1 MSTTRRATSSEPFER
16 RTATLIDFSKM
27 EEQVI
32 PGFLGGEGTFRTRMR
47 VDGLGK
53 IMRASLEPGSSIGEH
68 THETSSEI
76 IYILSGTGKVLY
88 DGGYEPLSA
97 GSCHY
102 CPRGHAHSL
111 INDSDELL
119 EFFAVVPVQ

>member
-1 MSTTRRATSSEPFER
+1 M
-16 RTATLIDFSKM
+16 LIDFSAM

-32 PGFLGGEGTFRTRMR
+32 PQFLGGEGTTRARMR
-47 VDGLGK
+47 VDELGK
-53 IMRASLEPGSSIGEH
+53 IMRGALEPGSSIGLH

-76 IYILSGTGKVLY
+76 IYILAGEGKVLC
-88 DGGYEPLSA
+88 DGVYEPLTA

-102 CPRGHAHSL
+102 CPKGHSHSL
-111 INDSDELL
+111 INDSDALL

>member
-1 MSTTRRATSSEPFER
+1 M
-16 RTATLIDFSKM
+16 LVDFNAM

-32 PGFLGGEGTFRTRMR
+32 PNFLGGEGTTRARMR
-47 VDGLGK
+47 VDELGK
-53 IMRASLEPGSSIGEH
+53 IMRGALEPGSSIGLH

-76 IYILSGTGKVLY
+76 IYILAGTGKVLC
-88 DGGYEPLSA
+88 DGEYEPLSA

-102 CPRGHAHSL
+102 CPKGHSHSL
-111 INDSDELL
+111 MNDSDGNL